1 MSSPASANGVVQ
13 VAPDVMDSLSE
24 KIDEQVEAKNN
35 AAAKT
40 KASKQHKPK
49 VVGSKLTMS
58 PHLMASTTRS
68 ILEGYELVVRDM
80 AGTTVEEGGMVYETL
95 REVMIADGLTVTED
109 DMHAWH
115 GAKKE
120 AVLEHFAR

>member
-1 MSSPASANGVVQ
+1 M
-13 VAPDVMDSLSE
+13 APDVMDSLSE

-68 ILEGYELVVRDM
+68 ILEGYELMVCDM